1 MKFERKFKDFNN
13 HDKIIH
19 THTHLCW
26 NWPREII
33 IQTRL
38 QRGKFILELSGAYLL
53 TALERRSATNACVS
67 LGQNMNHPAS
77 PSGWFIVRGE
87 KMIQNDAANR
97 SSRLSPPSCRE
108 KKKRKNHRRIIRK
121 LWSARFG
128 RLKNPLFGPRKTGS
142 NSRVINRLA
151 YFRLFVEG
159 STISDHVTTRPPLLI
174 ISRWQIKKH
183 SILGPIIHRMS
194 ARC

>member
-1 MKFERKFKDFNN
+1 MLKLTTRNN
-13 HDKIIH
+13 N
-19 THTHLCW
+19 TNAATT
-26 NWPREII
+26 REIYPRI
-33 IQTRL
+33 I
-38 QRGKFILELSGAYLL
+38 RGISIDSPR
-53 TALERRSATNACVS
+53 TAIGHERV
-67 LGQNMNHPAS
+67 
-77 PSGWFIVRGE
+77 
-87 KMIQNDAANR
+87 
-97 SSRLSPPSCRE
+97 RLSRTKHEPPRQPKWMIYRARRE
-108 KKKRKNHRRIIRK
+108 NDTKWRDQSVLPSFSPIVSRKKKRKNHRRIIRK
-121 LWSARFG
+121 LWSARFE
-128 RLKNPLFGPRKTGS
+128 RLKNPLFGPRKTGP